1 MNKGMD
7 GWMDERRSQSLSCH
21 IINNKL
27 TMLITGE
34 ILLEK
39 KRRWQVL
46 RFCARMC
53 SVESIEPLCIDV
65 IQTVC
70 RRRTRDTRQSCSTD
84 GQTDGQ
90 TDKVLLHV
98 LETVTVVRLGR

>member
-53 SVESIEPLCIDV
+53 SVV
-65 IQTVC
+65 
-70 RRRTRDTRQSCSTD
+70 
-84 GQTDGQ
+84 
-90 TDKVLLHV
+90 
-98 LETVTVVRLGR
+98 